1 MVYLSGMISDRLSG
15 KPMKF
20 GIGGRFGLLF
30 NAIPVQIRNVETM
43 KQGNTLKTK
52 GFTIIELMIVL
63 AIAAIL
69 LSLAYPSYID
79 YVRKSKRGDAQQAL
93 MNWSVNQEIWRS
105 NHPAYASTTDM
116 PAADLE
122 NYSLSTTG
130 TLNGNE
136 FTLQAAAKAGND
148 QNNDEAKG
156 GASCAT
162 LTLNSNGVK
171 APANCWE

>member
-15 KPMKF
+15 GTSKF
-20 GIGGRFGLLF
+20 VIGARFGLLF
-30 NAIPVQIRNVETM
+30 SAITVQIGNIETM
-43 KQGNTLKTK
+43 KQGNSKK
-52 GFTIIELMIVL
+52 SQGGTIIELMIVL
-63 AIAAIL
+63 VIAAIL
-69 LSLAYPSYID
+69 LSLAYPSYVD

-122 NYSLSTTG
+122 NYTMSTTG
-130 TLNGNE
+130 TLDGNE
-136 FTLQAAAKAGND
+136 YTLQAAAKAGND
-148 QNNDEAKG
+148 QNNDEARNG
-156 GASCAT
+156 TSCAT

-171 APANCWE
+171 APADCWE